1 MTSVLLTIHLIVTI
15 ALVVT
20 VLLQRSE
27 GGALGIGDGPGGLM
41 TGRAAATL
49 LSRSTAVLGGL
60 FFLLAILLSVVPN
73 LNRNKVD
80 SEIIGSS
87 DVGTV
92 TAPAPEPAKPVES
105 APAQTAPATTP
116 ADDASAQPQPQP
128 NPADKPEG

>member
-41 TGRAAATL
+41 SGRAAATL
-49 LSRSTAVLGGL
+49 LSRTTAVLGGL

-73 LNRNKVD
+73 LNRGKID
-80 SEIIGSS
+80 SEIIGTK
-87 DVGTV
+87 DVGMV
-92 TAPAPEPAKPVES
+92 TAPAPEPVKPAET
-105 APAQTAPATTP
+105 APAQTAPAATTTDNP
-116 ADDASAQPQPQP
+116 SQEQPK
-128 NPADKPEG
+128 PADKPEG

>member
-1 MTSVLLTIHLIVTI
+1 MTSVLLTIHLLVTI
-15 ALVVT
+15 ALVIT

-60 FFLLAILLSVVPN
+60 FFLMAILLSIVPN
-73 LNRNKVD
+73 LNRNQVD
-80 SEIIGSS
+80 SEIIGAK

-92 TAPAPEPAKPVES
+92 TAPSPEPSKPVDN
-105 APAQTAPATTP
+105 AVQQTAPAG
-116 ADDASAQPQPQP
+116 DAAQPDTHDTQPKT
-128 NPADKPEG
+128 PADKPEG